1 MANNWKLSLLLVLV
15 GLGSLPAQAATAPS
29 VLSAFGE
36 QPAINQTRFTLLFN
50 APIENLTK
58 DDFDVT
64 RGCSIGYLEIQDATA
79 QVELV
84 DCPTGMITL
93 TLLANSVG
101 SSVLGPEANQTFQ
114 IEIDATRPT
123 ARFSQ
128 ILIEG
133 SGPFNYLTKLEFS
146 EPVTFDSNQLI
157 FTSSKPCS
165 TGEYSIP
172 TGYQLQASCG
182 YADLQWLLPAHSLV
196 DAAGN
201 TGPQRDVVISISNP
215 APMPSASPAPTPP
228 APTPTPSP
236 VTPTVEPSPWFPPVM
251 EPPTP
256 AVAIPA
262 PEVSPSEDVDEP
274 TISEVPTYPQPMAT
288 PGLAPSEL
296 SPLPGT
302 IFSSDLGGNQDEEL
316 EPESVTESP
325 SGSSENNLLAQV
337 KYQAKTSSVPVA
349 SRASMSGEDQN
360 PGLWL
365 IGAGSLILIAL
376 GLLRRFSGR

>member
-1 MANNWKLSLLLVLV
+1 MANNWKLALLLVLV

-123 ARFSQ
+123 AWFYK

-196 DAAGN
+196 DGAGN

-236 VTPTVEPSPWFPPVM
+236 VTPTVEPIPWFPPVM

-274 TISEVPTYPQPMAT
+274 TISEGPTYPQPMAT